1 MNQAATTETN
11 AAVIE
16 QPAAGSAEAEKAA
29 DAEFSKGFD
38 KAQGE
43 KLSPETKTPE
53 KKVEAAPAAAATE
66 TTPASEV
73 KTEVKTGETPAQNK
87 GPLIAGMTEDEF
99 KAALAK
105 GGQAKDH
112 VDAEVRKVFSK
123 IGEINRTVQELAK
136 NLSAGKSGR
145 KITAE
150 ALKRVNEEL
159 PGLGDAL
166 AQDLSEILGSTE
178 VAQAA
183 AEAKGQVFDPEAY
196 HAEKLAPALQ
206 AMEARIAKV
215 SEEAQTELL
224 EFMHPDFES
233 VLKGDDFKAW
243 LLTLPEDRRK
253 TVVES
258 PRAVVAGKA
267 ITEFKT
273 WKEAAAK
280 EAAKKKSRLEGAV
293 TPQGAGAPPSQ
304 RSQDDDADFSAGY
317 NKAAKKKG

>member
-1 MNQAATTETN
+1 MDQAATEGQ
-11 AAVIE
+11 VVE
-16 QPAAGSAEAEKAA
+16 QPAPSSAEVEKAA
-29 DAEFSKGFD
+29 DADFSKGFD
-38 KAQGE
+38 KAQGD
-43 KLSPETKTPE
+43 KLSPDAKTTE
-53 KKVEAAPAAAATE
+53 KKVEQPAPAAAGNE
-66 TTPASEV
+66 TTSVTEV
-73 KTEVKTGETPAQNK
+73 KTEVKTGEPPAPK

-99 KAALAK
+99 KAALAQ
-105 GGQAKDH
+105 GGQAKAH

-166 AQDLSEILGSTE
+166 AQDLSEILGGTE

-196 HAEKLAPALQ
+196 HTEKLAPALQ

-224 EFMHPDFES
+224 EYMHPDFET
-233 VLKGDDFKAW
+233 VLKTDEFKAW
-243 LLTLPEDRRK
+243 LLTLAEDRRK

-267 ITEFKT
+267 ITEFKE
-273 WKEAAAK
+273 WREKAAK

-293 TPQGAGAPPSQ
+293 TPQGTSGPPGQ
-304 RSQDDDADFSAGY
+304 RSQDDDADFNAGF
-317 NKAAKKKG
+317 NRAKKKA